1 MNIGRRVTLR
11 ISRYSEIISVILK
24 YGFGD
29 VIAGLNLQKYVA
41 FTRWPPFRFKRVAA
55 LKAPLSR
62 WERVRLAI
70 EELGP
75 TFIKFGQFL
84 SNRPDL
90 VPPELID
97 ELIKLQDAV
106 KPFSRTEAGIIL
118 EQALKHPISEVFVDF
133 PDEPIASASVAQ
145 VYRARLTNGDDVAV
159 KVQRPNIR
167 HIVATD
173 LDILEHLAGLIERH
187 NRNLAALHLSDLVHE
202 FGRTLNKELDFS
214 LEAATMERFRADF
227 KDTKEYYVPRVYAA
241 LTTGSVLVTEFVEG
255 IKVSDVDSLIKAH
268 LNPAEVA
275 KVGVNLVLRQIF
287 TNGFFHADPH
297 PGNILILADG
307 RVCFLDYGA
316 VGIVSASLRHRL
328 GVILYGVIYKDPQRI
343 IRTLSQ
349 LSTERIVNIDRL
361 EYEVTEIIEQ
371 YSSASLSEIKVRD
384 LFDRFGRITA
394 ENHLRF
400 VPGFYLLFKALITIE
415 GVGLLL
421 DPDFN
426 LTSEVEP
433 YARRLL
439 RENPRL
445 KYLPFDV
452 YFTLLD
458 MASLL
463 KDLPFEVKDLMRMVK
478 EGEMRIQFEHR
489 GLDSLALKLDQI
501 ANRMAFAIVLA
512 ALIIGSSVVIHSG
525 MPPHLYGVP
534 LIGVLGFASA
544 GLLALWLLFSML
556 RNKKV

>member
-1 MNIGRRVTLR
+1 MNVGQRVTLR
-11 ISRYSEIISVILK
+11 ISRYGEIISVFLK
-24 YGFGD
+24 YGFED
-29 VIAGLNLQKYVA
+29 VIAGLNLQKYAA
-41 FTRWPPFRFKRVAA
+41 FTRWPLHLKRHTVF
-55 LKAPLSR
+55 KAPLSR

-90 VPPELID
+90 VPSELID
-97 ELIKLQDAV
+97 ELVKLQDSV
-106 KPFSRTEAGIIL
+106 KPFSLTEALDIL
-118 EQALKHPISEVFVDF
+118 EQALKCPVGDVFDDF
-133 PDEPIASASVAQ
+133 PAEPIASASVAQ
-145 VYRARLTNGDDVAV
+145 VYRARLKNGGDAAV

-167 HIVATD
+167 QIVATD
-173 LDILEHLAGLIERH
+173 LDIIRHLAGLIERH
-187 NRNLAALHLSDLVHE
+187 NKDLAALHLSELVRE

-227 KDTKEYYVPRVYAA
+227 KDTKEYYVPVVHAE
-241 LTTGSVLVTEFVEG
+241 LTSDSVLVTEFVEG
-255 IKVSDVDSLIKAH
+255 IKVSDVDSLKKAG
-268 LNPAEVA
+268 LLPSDIAR
-275 KVGVNLVLRQIF
+275 VGVNLVLRQIF

-297 PGNILILADG
+297 PGNILVLTDG
-307 RVCFLDYGA
+307 RFCFLDYGA
-316 VGIVSASLRHRL
+316 VGIVSASLRHHL

-349 LSTERIVNIDRL
+349 LATQRIVNIDRL

-384 LFDRFGRITA
+384 LLDRFGRITA

-421 DPDFN
+421 DPAFN
-426 LTSEVEP
+426 LAREVEP
-433 YARRLL
+433 YARRLM
-439 RENPRL
+439 RDNPRL

-452 YFTLLD
+452 YFTLAD

-463 KDLPFEVKDLMRMVK
+463 KDLPFEIKDLMRMVK
-478 EGEMRIQFEHR
+478 AGETRIQFEHR
-489 GLDSLALKLDQI
+489 GLDVLALKLDH
-501 ANRMAFAIVLA
+501 AVNRMVFAIVLA
-512 ALIIGSSVVIHSG
+512 ALIVGSSVVIHSG
-525 MPPHLYGVP
+525 MPPLLYGVP
-534 LIGVLGFASA
+534 LIGVLGFAVA

-556 RNKKV
+556 GNKKL

>member
-1 MNIGRRVTLR
+1 MNVGQRVTLR
-11 ISRYSEIISVILK
+11 ISRYGEIISVFLK
-24 YGFGD
+24 YGFED
-29 VIAGLNLQKYVA
+29 VIAGLNLQKYAA
-41 FTRWPPFRFKRVAA
+41 FTRWPLHLKRHTVF
-55 LKAPLSR
+55 KAPLSR

-90 VPPELID
+90 VPSELID
-97 ELIKLQDAV
+97 ELVKLQDSV
-106 KPFSRTEAGIIL
+106 KPFSLTEALDIL
-118 EQALKHPISEVFVDF
+118 EQALKCPVGDVFDDF
-133 PDEPIASASVAQ
+133 PAEPIASASVAQ
-145 VYRARLTNGDDVAV
+145 VYRARLKNGGDAAV

-167 HIVATD
+167 QIVATD
-173 LDILEHLAGLIERH
+173 LDILGHLAGLIERH
-187 NRNLAALHLSDLVHE
+187 NKDLAALHLSELVRE

-227 KDTKEYYVPRVYAA
+227 KDTKEYYVPVVHAE
-241 LTTGSVLVTEFVEG
+241 LTSDSVLVTEFVEG
-255 IKVSDVDSLIKAH
+255 IKVSDVDSLKKAG
-268 LNPAEVA
+268 LLPSDIAR
-275 KVGVNLVLRQIF
+275 VGVNLVLRQIF

-297 PGNILILADG
+297 PGNILVLADG
-307 RVCFLDYGA
+307 RFCFLDYGA
-316 VGIVSASLRHRL
+316 VGIVSASLRHHL

-349 LSTERIVNIDRL
+349 LATQRIVNIDRL

-384 LFDRFGRITA
+384 LLDRFGRITA

-421 DPDFN
+421 DPAFN
-426 LTSEVEP
+426 LAREVEP
-433 YARRLL
+433 YARRLM
-439 RENPRL
+439 RDNPRL

-452 YFTLLD
+452 YFTLAD

-463 KDLPFEVKDLMRMVK
+463 KDLPFEIKDLMRMVK
-478 EGEMRIQFEHR
+478 DGETRIQFEHR
-489 GLDSLALKLDQI
+489 GLDVLALKLDH
-501 ANRMAFAIVLA
+501 AVNRMVFAIVLA
-512 ALIIGSSVVIHSG
+512 ALIVGSSVVIHSG
-525 MPPHLYGVP
+525 MPPLLYGVP
-534 LIGVLGFASA
+534 LIGVLGFAVA

-556 RNKKV
+556 GNKKL

>member
-1 MNIGRRVTLR
+1 MNVGQRVTLR
-11 ISRYSEIISVILK
+11 ISRYGEIISVFLK
-24 YGFGD
+24 YGFED
-29 VIAGLNLQKYVA
+29 VIAGLNLQKYAA
-41 FTRWPPFRFKRVAA
+41 FTRWPLHLKRHTVF
-55 LKAPLSR
+55 KAPLSR

-90 VPPELID
+90 VPSELID
-97 ELIKLQDAV
+97 ELVKLQDSV
-106 KPFSRTEAGIIL
+106 KPFSLTEALDIL
-118 EQALKHPISEVFVDF
+118 EQALKCPVGDVFDDF
-133 PDEPIASASVAQ
+133 PAEPIASASVAQ
-145 VYRARLTNGDDVAV
+145 VYRARLKNGGDAAV

-167 HIVATD
+167 QIVATD
-173 LDILEHLAGLIERH
+173 LDIIRHLAGLIERH
-187 NRNLAALHLSDLVHE
+187 NKDLAALHLSELVRE

-227 KDTKEYYVPRVYAA
+227 KDTKEYYVPVVHAE
-241 LTTGSVLVTEFVEG
+241 LTSDSVLVTEFVEG
-255 IKVSDVDSLIKAH
+255 IKVSDVDSLKKAG
-268 LNPAEVA
+268 LLPSDIAR
-275 KVGVNLVLRQIF
+275 VGVNLVLRQIF

-297 PGNILILADG
+297 PGNILVLADG
-307 RVCFLDYGA
+307 RFCFLDYGA
-316 VGIVSASLRHRL
+316 VGIVSASLRHHL

-349 LSTERIVNIDRL
+349 LATQRIVNIDRL

-384 LFDRFGRITA
+384 LLDRFGRITA

-421 DPDFN
+421 DPAFN
-426 LTSEVEP
+426 LAREVEP
-433 YARRLL
+433 YARRLM
-439 RENPRL
+439 RDNPRL

-452 YFTLLD
+452 YFTLAD

-463 KDLPFEVKDLMRMVK
+463 KDLPFEIKDLMRMVK
-478 EGEMRIQFEHR
+478 AGETRIQFEHR
-489 GLDSLALKLDQI
+489 GLDVLALKLDH
-501 ANRMAFAIVLA
+501 AVNRMVFAIVLA
-512 ALIIGSSVVIHSG
+512 ALIVGSSVVIHSG
-525 MPPHLYGVP
+525 MPPLLYGVP
-534 LIGVLGFASA
+534 LIGVLGFAVA

-556 RNKKV
+556 GNKKL

>member
-1 MNIGRRVTLR
+1 MNVGQRVTLR
-11 ISRYSEIISVILK
+11 ISRYGEIISVFLK
-24 YGFGD
+24 YGFED
-29 VIAGLNLQKYVA
+29 VIAGLNLQKYAA
-41 FTRWPPFRFKRVAA
+41 FTRWPLHLKRHTVF
-55 LKAPLSR
+55 KAPLSR

-90 VPPELID
+90 VPSELID
-97 ELIKLQDAV
+97 ELVKLQDSV
-106 KPFSRTEAGIIL
+106 KPFSLTEALDIL
-118 EQALKHPISEVFVDF
+118 EQALKCPVGDVFDDF
-133 PDEPIASASVAQ
+133 PAEPIASASVAQ
-145 VYRARLTNGDDVAV
+145 VYRARLKNGGDAAV

-167 HIVATD
+167 QIVATD
-173 LDILEHLAGLIERH
+173 LDILGHLAGLIERH
-187 NRNLAALHLSDLVHE
+187 NKDLAALHLSELVRE

-227 KDTKEYYVPRVYAA
+227 KDTKEYYVPVVHAE
-241 LTTGSVLVTEFVEG
+241 LTSDSVLVTEFVEG
-255 IKVSDVDSLIKAH
+255 IKVSDVDSLKKAG
-268 LNPAEVA
+268 LLPSDIAR
-275 KVGVNLVLRQIF
+275 VGVNLVLRQIF

-297 PGNILILADG
+297 PGNILVLTDG
-307 RVCFLDYGA
+307 RFCFLDYGA
-316 VGIVSASLRHRL
+316 VGIVSASLRHHL

-349 LSTERIVNIDRL
+349 LATQRIVNIDRL

-384 LFDRFGRITA
+384 LLDRFGRITA

-421 DPDFN
+421 DPAFN
-426 LTSEVEP
+426 LAREVEP
-433 YARRLL
+433 YARKLMRD
-439 RENPRL
+439 NPRL

-452 YFTLLD
+452 YFTLAD

-463 KDLPFEVKDLMRMVK
+463 KDLPFEIKDLMRMVK
-478 EGEMRIQFEHR
+478 AGETRIQFEHR
-489 GLDSLALKLDQI
+489 GLDVLALKLDH
-501 ANRMAFAIVLA
+501 AVNRMVFAVVLA
-512 ALIIGSSVVIHSG
+512 ALIVGSSVVIHSG
-525 MPPHLYGVP
+525 MPPLLYGVP
-534 LIGVLGFASA
+534 LIGVLGFAIA

-556 RNKKV
+556 GNKKL

>member
-1 MNIGRRVTLR
+1 MNVGQRVTLR
-11 ISRYSEIISVILK
+11 ISRYGEIISVFLK

-41 FTRWPPFRFKRVAA
+41 FTRWTFHFKRGVA

-90 VPPELID
+90 VPAELID
-97 ELIKLQDAV
+97 ELVKLQDSV
-106 KPFSRTEAGIIL
+106 KPFSQTEALAIL
-118 EQALKHPISEVFVDF
+118 EHALKRPVGEVFADF
-133 PDEPIASASVAQ
+133 PAEPIASASVAQ
-145 VYRARLTNGDDVAV
+145 VYRARLKNGDDAAV

-167 HIVATD
+167 QIVATD
-173 LDILEHLAGLIERH
+173 LDILRHLTGLIERH
-187 NRNLAALHLSDLVHE
+187 NKDLAALHISELVRE
-202 FGRTLNKELDFS
+202 FGQTLNRELDFS
-214 LEAATMERFRADF
+214 HEATTMERFRADF
-227 KDTKEYYVPRVYAA
+227 KDTKEYYVPVVHTA
-241 LTTGSVLVTEFVEG
+241 LTSDTILVTEFMEG
-255 IKVSDVDSLIKAH
+255 IKVSDVDSLKKAG
-268 LNPAEVA
+268 LSPSDIAR
-275 KVGVNLVLRQIF
+275 VGVNLVLRQIF

-297 PGNILILADG
+297 PGNILILKDG
-307 RVCFLDYGA
+307 RFCFLDYGA
-316 VGIVSASLRHRL
+316 VGIVSASLRHHL

-349 LSTERIVNIDRL
+349 LATQRIVNIDRL

-384 LFDRFGRITA
+384 LLDRFGRITA

-421 DPDFN
+421 DPAFN
-426 LTSEVEP
+426 LAREVEP
-433 YARRLL
+433 YARRLM
-439 RENPRL
+439 RDNPRL

-452 YFTLLD
+452 FFTLAD

-463 KDLPFEVKDLMRMVK
+463 KDLPFEIKDLMRMVK
-478 EGEMRIQFEHR
+478 AGETRIQFEHR
-489 GLDSLALKLDQI
+489 GLDVLALKLDH
-501 ANRMAFAIVLA
+501 AVNRMVFAIVLA
-512 ALIIGSSVVIHSG
+512 ALIVGSSVVIHSG
-525 MPPHLYGVP
+525 MPPLLHGVP
-534 LIGVLGFASA
+534 FIGVFGFAIA
-544 GLLALWLLFSML
+544 GLLAVWLLFSML
-556 RNKKV
+556 GNKKL

>member
-1 MNIGRRVTLR
+1 MNVGQRVTLR
-11 ISRYSEIISVILK
+11 ISRYGEIISVFLK
-24 YGFGD
+24 YGFED
-29 VIAGLNLQKYVA
+29 VIAGLNLQKYAA
-41 FTRWPPFRFKRVAA
+41 FTRWPLHLKRHTVF
-55 LKAPLSR
+55 KAPLSR

-90 VPPELID
+90 VPSELID
-97 ELIKLQDAV
+97 ELVKLQDSV
-106 KPFSRTEAGIIL
+106 KPFSLTEALDIL
-118 EQALKHPISEVFVDF
+118 EQALKCPVGDVFDDF
-133 PDEPIASASVAQ
+133 PAEPIASASVAQ
-145 VYRARLTNGDDVAV
+145 VYRARLKNGGDAAV

-167 HIVATD
+167 QIVATD
-173 LDILEHLAGLIERH
+173 LDILGHLAGLIERH
-187 NRNLAALHLSDLVHE
+187 NKDLAALHLSELVRE

-227 KDTKEYYVPRVYAA
+227 KDTKEYYVPVVHAE
-241 LTTGSVLVTEFVEG
+241 LTSDSVLVTEFVEG
-255 IKVSDVDSLIKAH
+255 IKVSDVDSLKKAG
-268 LNPAEVA
+268 LLPSDIAR
-275 KVGVNLVLRQIF
+275 VGVNLVLRQIF

-297 PGNILILADG
+297 PGNILVLADG
-307 RVCFLDYGA
+307 RFCFLDYGA
-316 VGIVSASLRHRL
+316 VGIVSASLRHHL

-349 LSTERIVNIDRL
+349 LATQRIVNIDRL

-384 LFDRFGRITA
+384 LLDRFGRITA

-421 DPDFN
+421 DPAFN
-426 LTSEVEP
+426 LAREVEP
-433 YARRLL
+433 YARRLM
-439 RENPRL
+439 RDNPRL

-452 YFTLLD
+452 YFTLAD

-463 KDLPFEVKDLMRMVK
+463 KDLPFEIKDLMRMVK
-478 EGEMRIQFEHR
+478 AGETRIQFEHR
-489 GLDSLALKLDQI
+489 GLDVLALKLDH
-501 ANRMAFAIVLA
+501 AVNRMVFAIVLA
-512 ALIIGSSVVIHSG
+512 ALIVGSSVVIHSG
-525 MPPHLYGVP
+525 MPPLLYGVP
-534 LIGVLGFASA
+534 LIGVLGFAVA

-556 RNKKV
+556 GNKKL

>member
-1 MNIGRRVTLR
+1 MGHFPYFTDG
-11 ISRYSEIISVILK
+11 EIISVLLK

-29 VIAGLNLQKYVA
+29 VIAGLNLQKYVT
-41 FTRWPPFRFKRVAA
+41 FTGWPFRFKHIAA
-55 LKAPLSR
+55 FKAPLSR

-90 VPPELID
+90 VPAELID
-97 ELIKLQDAV
+97 ELVKLQDSV
-106 KPFSRTEAGIIL
+106 KPFSRTEALAIL
-118 EQALKHPISEVFVDF
+118 EQALKCPVGDVFDDF
-133 PDEPIASASVAQ
+133 PAEPIASASVAQ
-145 VYRARLTNGDDVAV
+145 VYRARLKNGGDAAV

-167 HIVATD
+167 QIVATD
-173 LDILEHLAGLIERH
+173 LDILGHLSGLIERH
-187 NRNLAALHLSDLVHE
+187 NKDLAALHLSELVRE

-214 LEAATMERFRADF
+214 HEAATMERFRADF
-227 KDTKEYYVPRVYAA
+227 KDTKEYYVPVVHAE
-241 LTTGSVLVTEFVEG
+241 LTSDSVLVTEFMEG
-255 IKVSDVDSLIKAH
+255 IKVSDIDSLLKAN
-268 LNPAEVA
+268 LRPADIA
-275 KVGVNLVLRQIF
+275 RVGVNLVLRQIF

-297 PGNILILADG
+297 PGNILILKDG
-307 RVCFLDYGA
+307 RFCFLDYGA
-316 VGIVSASLRHRL
+316 VGIVSASLRHHL

-349 LSTERIVNIDRL
+349 LATQRIVNIDRL

-371 YSSASLSEIKVRD
+371 YSSVSLGEIKIRD
-384 LFDRFGRITA
+384 LLDRFGRITA

-426 LTSEVEP
+426 LTREVEP
-433 YARRLL
+433 YARRLM
-439 RENPRL
+439 RDNPRL

-452 YFTLLD
+452 YFTLAD

-463 KDLPFEVKDLMRMVK
+463 KDLPFEIKDLMRMVK
-478 EGEMRIQFEHR
+478 AGETRIQFEHR
-489 GLDSLALKLDQI
+489 GLGSLSLKLDQI
-501 ANRMAFAIVLA
+501 INRVVFAIVLA

-525 MPPHLYGVP
+525 MPPYLYGVP
-534 LIGVLGFASA
+534 LIGVSGFAIA
-544 GLLALWLLFSML
+544 GLLAIWLLFSML
-556 RNKKV
+556 RNKKL

>member
-1 MNIGRRVTLR
+1 MNVGQRVTLR
-11 ISRYSEIISVILK
+11 ISRYGEIISVILK

-29 VIAGLNLQKYVA
+29 VIAELNLQKYVA
-41 FTRWPPFRFKRVAA
+41 LTRWPFHFKRSATF
-55 LKAPLSR
+55 KTPLSR

-90 VPPELID
+90 APAELID
-97 ELIKLQDAV
+97 ELVKLQDSV
-106 KPFSRTEAGIIL
+106 KPFSRAEALAIL
-118 EQALKHPISEVFVDF
+118 EHALKGPVGDVFDDF
-133 PDEPIASASVAQ
+133 PAEPIASASVAQ
-145 VYRARLTNGDDVAV
+145 VYRARLKIGDDVAV

-167 HIVATD
+167 RIVATD
-173 LDILEHLAGLIERH
+173 LDILVHLAGLIERH
-187 NRNLAALHLSDLVHE
+187 NKDLAALHLSELVSE

-227 KDTKEYYVPRVYAA
+227 KNTREYYVPKVYAA
-241 LTTGSVLVTEFVEG
+241 LTTESVLVIEFVEG
-255 IKVSDVDSLIKAH
+255 IKVSDLDSLTKAG
-268 LNPAEVA
+268 LSPADVA
-275 KVGVNLVLRQIF
+275 KVGVNLILRQIF

-297 PGNILILADG
+297 PGNILILKDG
-307 RVCFLDYGA
+307 RFCFLDYGA
-316 VGIVSASLRHRL
+316 VGIVSASLRRHL

-349 LSTERIVNIDRL
+349 LATQRIVNMDRL

-371 YSSASLSEIKVRD
+371 YSSASLSEIKIRD
-384 LFDRFGRITA
+384 LLDRFGRITS

-421 DPDFN
+421 DPAFN
-426 LTSEVEP
+426 LTREVEP
-433 YARRLL
+433 YARRLM
-439 RENPRL
+439 RNNPRL

-478 EGEMRIQFEHR
+478 TGETRIQFEHR
-489 GLDSLALKLDQI
+489 GLDSLALKLDR
-501 ANRMAFAIVLA
+501 AVNRMVFAIVLA
-512 ALIIGSSVVIHSG
+512 ALVIGSSVVIHSG
-525 MPPHLYGVP
+525 MPPYLHGVP
-534 LIGVLGFASA
+534 LIGVLGFGIA
-544 GLLALWLLFSML
+544 GLLAVWLLFSMIG
-556 RNKKV
+556 NKKL

>member
-1 MNIGRRVTLR
+1 MNVGQRVTLR
-11 ISRYSEIISVILK
+11 ISRYGEIVSVILK

-29 VIAGLNLQKYVA
+29 IIAGLNLQKYVA
-41 FTRWPPFRFKRVAA
+41 FARWPFHVRRMGPF
-55 LKAPLSR
+55 KAPVSR

-90 VPPELID
+90 VPAELID
-97 ELIKLQDAV
+97 ELVKLQDSV
-106 KPFSRTEAGIIL
+106 KPFSRTEAGVIL
-118 EQALKHPISEVFVDF
+118 EHALKLPVDDVFDLF

-145 VYRARLTNGDDVAV
+145 VYRARLKNGDDVAV

-167 HIVATD
+167 KIVATD
-173 LDILEHLAGLIERH
+173 LDIIEHLTGLIERH
-187 NRNLAALHLSDLVHE
+187 NKSLAAVHLSELVHE

-214 LEAATMERFRADF
+214 LEAATMERFRTDF
-227 KDTKEYYVPRVYAA
+227 KDTKEYYVPRVYEAF
-241 LTTGSVLVTEFVEG
+241 TTGSVLITEFVEG
-255 IKVSDVDSLIKAH
+255 IKVSDVDSLIKAN
-268 LNPAEVA
+268 LLPADIA
-275 KVGVNLVLRQIF
+275 RVGVNLVLRQIF

-297 PGNILILADG
+297 PGNILILKDG
-307 RVCFLDYGA
+307 RFCFLDYGA
-316 VGIVSASLRHRL
+316 VGIVSASLRHHL

-349 LSTERIVNIDRL
+349 LATQRIVNIDRL

-371 YSSASLSEIKVRD
+371 YSSASLGDIKVRD
-384 LFDRFGRITA
+384 LLERFSRITS

-415 GVGLLL
+415 GVGQLL
-421 DPDFN
+421 DPGFN
-426 LTSEVEP
+426 LTAEIEP
-433 YARRLL
+433 YARRLM

-478 EGEMRIQFEHR
+478 DGETRIQFEHR
-489 GLDSLALKLDQI
+489 GLDSLATKLDQI
-501 ANRMAFAIVLA
+501 FDRIVFAVVLA

-525 MPPHLYGVP
+525 MPPFFNGVP
-534 LIGVLGFASA
+534 LIGVSGFAIA
-544 GLLALWLLFSML
+544 GLVALWLLFSML
-556 RNKKV
+556 RNKKL

>member
-1 MNIGRRVTLR
+1 MNFGQRVTLR
-11 ISRYSEIISVILK
+11 ISRYGEIISVFLK
-24 YGFGD
+24 YGFED
-29 VIAGLNLQKYVA
+29 VIAGLNLHKHVA
-41 FTRWPPFRFKRVAA
+41 ITRLPSGLRRKSV
-55 LKAPLSR
+55 LKTPLSR

-90 VPPELID
+90 VPAGLID
-97 ELIKLQDAV
+97 ELVKLQDSV
-106 KPFSRTEAGIIL
+106 KPFSRTEAMAIL
-118 EQALKHPISEVFVDF
+118 EPAFKLPIDEVFTDF
-133 PDEPIASASVAQ
+133 PAEPIASASIAQ
-145 VYRARLTNGDDVAV
+145 VYRARLKNNEEVAV

-167 HIVATD
+167 QIVATD

-187 NRNLAALHLSDLVHE
+187 NKALAALHLAELVHE
-202 FGRTLNKELDFS
+202 FGRSLNKELDFS

-241 LTTGSVLVTEFVEG
+241 LTSDSVLVIEFMEG
-255 IKVSDVDSLIKAH
+255 IKVSDVDSLIKAN
-268 LNPAEVA
+268 LRPADIA
-275 KVGVNLVLRQIF
+275 RVGVNLILRQIF

-297 PGNILILADG
+297 PGNILILKDG
-307 RVCFLDYGA
+307 RFCFLDYGA
-316 VGIVSASLRHRL
+316 VGIVSASLRRRL

-349 LSTERIVNIDRL
+349 LATERIVNIERL
-361 EYEVTEIIEQ
+361 EYEITEIIEQ

-384 LFDRFGRITA
+384 LFERFGRITA

-415 GVGLLL
+415 GVGVLL
-421 DPDFN
+421 DPAFN
-426 LTSEVEP
+426 LVHEVEP
-433 YARRLL
+433 YARKLM

-463 KDLPFEVKDLMRMVK
+463 KELPFEVKDLIRMVK
-478 EGEMRIQFEHR
+478 AGETRIQFEHR
-489 GLDSLALKLDQI
+489 GLDTLALKLDQI
-501 ANRMAFAIVLA
+501 VNRMVFAIVLA
-512 ALIIGSSVVIHSG
+512 ALIIGSSVVIHSR
-525 MPPHLYGVP
+525 MPPYFYGIP
-534 LIGVLGFASA
+534 LIGVVGFAGA

-556 RNKKV
+556 RNNKL

>member
-1 MNIGRRVTLR
+1 MNIGQRVTLR
-11 ISRYSEIISVILK
+11 ISRYGEIISVILK

-29 VIAGLNLQKYVA
+29 VVAGLNLQKFIA
-41 FTRWPPFRFKRVAA
+41 FTRSPFRLKRMRTF
-55 LKAPLSR
+55 KAPLSR
-62 WERVRLAI
+62 WERLRLAI

-90 VPPELID
+90 VPSELID

-106 KPFSRTEAGIIL
+106 KPFSRVEANIIL
-118 EQALKHPISEVFVDF
+118 EHSLKIPISDVFVDF
-133 PDEPIASASVAQ
+133 PEEPIASASVAQ
-145 VYRARLTNGDDVAV
+145 VYRARLKNGDDVAV

-167 HIVATD
+167 QIVTTV
-173 LDILEHLAGLIERH
+173 LTILEHLAGLIERH
-187 NRNLAALHLSDLVHE
+187 NKNLAALHISELVHE

-227 KDTKEYYVPRVYAA
+227 KNIPEYYVPRVYPAY
-241 LTTGSVLVTEFVEG
+241 TTGAVMVTAFVEG
-255 IKVSDVDSLIKAH
+255 IKVSDVESLTKAN
-268 LNPAEVA
+268 LDPTEIAR
-275 KVGVNLVLRQIF
+275 VGVNLVLRQIF

-297 PGNILILADG
+297 PGNILVLADG
-307 RVCFLDYGA
+307 RFCFLDYGA
-316 VGIVSASLRHRL
+316 VGIVSASLRHHL

-349 LSTERIVNIDRL
+349 LATERIVNIDRL

-371 YSSASLSEIKVRD
+371 YSSASLSDIKIRD
-384 LFDRFGRITA
+384 LLDRFGRITT

-421 DPDFN
+421 DPHFN
-426 LTSEVEP
+426 LTHEVEP
-433 YARRLL
+433 YARKLM

-445 KYLPFDV
+445 KYLPFDA
-452 YFTLLD
+452 YFTMID
-458 MASLL
+458 IASLL

-478 EGEMRIQFEHR
+478 SGETRIQFEHR
-489 GLDSLALKLDQI
+489 GVDVLALKLDQI
-501 ANRMAFAIVLA
+501 FNRVSFAVVLA
-512 ALIIGSSVVIHSG
+512 SLVIGSSIVIHSG
-525 MPPHLYGVP
+525 MPPFFHGVP
-534 LIGVLGFASA
+534 IIGVFGFGIA
-544 GLLALWLLFSML
+544 GVLALWLLFSML
-556 RNKKV
+556 RNKKI

>member
-1 MNIGRRVTLR
+1 MNVGRRVTLR
-11 ISRYSEIISVILK
+11 ISRYGEIISVFLK

-29 VIAGLNLQKYVA
+29 VIAGLNLKKYVA
-41 FTRWPPFRFKRVAA
+41 FTRWPFPLKRSAA
-55 LKAPLSR
+55 LKTPLSR

-90 VPPELID
+90 VPAEFID
-97 ELIKLQDAV
+97 ELVKLQDSV
-106 KPFSRTEAGIIL
+106 KPFSHTEALTIL
-118 EQALKHPISEVFVDF
+118 EHALKRPVGEVFTDF
-133 PDEPIASASVAQ
+133 PADPIASASVAQ
-145 VYRARLTNGDDVAV
+145 VYRARLKNGDDVAI
-159 KVQRPNIR
+159 KVQRPNIKQ
-167 HIVATD
+167 IVATD
-173 LDILEHLAGLIERH
+173 LDILMHLAGLIERH
-187 NRNLAALHLSDLVHE
+187 NAGLAALHLSELVGE

-227 KDTKEYYVPRVYAA
+227 KDTKEYYVPVVHAQ
-241 LTTGSVLVTEFVEG
+241 LTTDSVLVTEFVDG
-255 IKVSDVDSLIKAH
+255 IKVSDVDSLIKAN
-268 LNPAEVA
+268 LRPADIA
-275 KVGVNLVLRQIF
+275 RVGVNLVLRQIF

-297 PGNILILADG
+297 PGNILVLKDG
-307 RVCFLDYGA
+307 RFCFLDYGA
-316 VGIVSASLRHRL
+316 VGIVSATLRHHL

-349 LSTERIVNIDRL
+349 LATERIVNISRL

-384 LFDRFGRITA
+384 LLDRFSRITA

-421 DPDFN
+421 DPAFN
-426 LTSEVEP
+426 LTREVEP
-433 YARRLL
+433 YARRLM

-445 KYLPFDV
+445 KYLPFDA

-463 KDLPFEVKDLMRMVK
+463 KDLPFEIKDLMRMIK
-478 EGEMRIQFEHR
+478 AGETRIQFEHR
-489 GLDSLALKLDQI
+489 GLESLTLKLDQFV
-501 ANRMAFAIVLA
+501 NRMVFAIVLA
-512 ALIIGSSVVIHSG
+512 ALIIGSSVVIHSR
-525 MPPHLYGVP
+525 MPPYFYGVP
-534 LIGVLGFASA
+534 LIGVSGFAIA
-544 GLLALWLLFSML
+544 GILALWLLFSMV
-556 RNKKV
+556 RNKKL

>member
-1 MNIGRRVTLR
+1 MNIGKQVTLQ
-11 ISRYSEIISVILK
+11 ISRYGEIISVILK

-29 VIAGLNLQKYVA
+29 IIAGLNLKKYVA
-41 FTRWPPFRFKRVAA
+41 FTGLPLINKRPRGAF
-55 LKAPLSR
+55 KAPLSR
-62 WERVRLAI
+62 WERLRLAI

-90 VPPELID
+90 VPSELID

-106 KPFSRTEAGIIL
+106 KPFSRAEANVIL
-118 EQALKHPISEVFVDF
+118 EHALKSPISEIFVDF
-133 PDEPIASASVAQ
+133 PEEPIASASVAQ
-145 VYRARLTNGDDVAV
+145 VYRARLKNNDVVAV

-167 HIVATD
+167 QIVATD
-173 LDILEHLAGLIERH
+173 LTILQHLAQLIEKH
-187 NRNLAALHLSDLVHE
+187 NKGLAALHVSELVHE

-227 KDTKEYYVPRVYAA
+227 KDVVEYYVPRVYAA
-241 LTTGSVLVTEFVEG
+241 LTSDSVMITEFVEG
-255 IKVSDVDSLIKAH
+255 IKVSDIDSLIKAN
-268 LNPAEVA
+268 LIPAEIA
-275 KVGVNLVLRQIF
+275 RVGVNLVLRQIF

-297 PGNILILADG
+297 PGNILVLKDG
-307 RVCFLDYGA
+307 RFCFLDYGA
-316 VGIVSASLRHRL
+316 VGIVSASLRHHL

-349 LSTERIVNIDRL
+349 LATERIVNIDRL

-384 LFDRFGRITA
+384 LLERFGRITA

-421 DPDFN
+421 DPGFN
-426 LTSEVEP
+426 LTKEVEP
-433 YARRLL
+433 YARKLM

-445 KYLPFDV
+445 KYLPFDA

-458 MASLL
+458 MISLL

-478 EGEMRIQFEHR
+478 TGETRIQFEHR
-489 GLDSLALKLDQI
+489 GLESLTSKLDQI
-501 ANRMAFAIVLA
+501 VNRMVFAIVLA
-512 ALIIGSSVVIHSG
+512 SLIIGSSVVIHSG
-525 MPPHLYGVP
+525 MPPFFHGVP
-534 LIGVLGFASA
+534 VIGVFGFAIA

-556 RNKKV
+556 RNKKL

>member
-1 MNIGRRVTLR
+1 MNVGRRVTLR
-11 ISRYSEIISVILK
+11 ISRYGEIISVFLK

-41 FTRWPPFRFKRVAA
+41 FTRWPFPVRRGAA

-90 VPPELID
+90 VPTELID
-97 ELIKLQDAV
+97 ELVKLQDSV
-106 KPFSRTEAGIIL
+106 RPFPQPEALAIL
-118 EQALKHPISEVFVDF
+118 EHAFKRPINELFADF
-133 PDEPIASASVAQ
+133 PALPIASASVSQ
-145 VYRARLTNGDDVAV
+145 VYRARLINGDDVAI
-159 KVQRPNIR
+159 KVQRPNIKQ
-167 HIVATD
+167 IVATD
-173 LDILEHLAGLIERH
+173 LDILRHLAGLIERH
-187 NRNLAALHLSDLVHE
+187 NAGLAALHLSELVGE

-227 KDTKEYYVPRVYAA
+227 KNTKEYYVPRIYAA
-241 LTTGSVLVTEFVEG
+241 LTTDSVLVTEFVEG
-255 IKVSDVDSLIKAH
+255 IKVSDVNALIKAN
-268 LNPAEVA
+268 LRPADIA
-275 KVGVNLVLRQIF
+275 RVGVNLVLRQIF

-297 PGNILILADG
+297 PGNILVLKDG
-307 RVCFLDYGA
+307 RFCFLDYGA
-316 VGIVSASLRHRL
+316 VGIVSATLRHHL

-349 LSTERIVNIDRL
+349 LATERIANINRL

-384 LFDRFGRITA
+384 LLDRFGRITA
-394 ENHLRF
+394 QNHLRF

-421 DPDFN
+421 DPAFN
-426 LTSEVEP
+426 LTKEVEP
-433 YARRLL
+433 YARRLM

-445 KYLPFDV
+445 KYLPFDA

-463 KDLPFEVKDLMRMVK
+463 KDLPFEIKDLMRMIK
-478 EGEMRIQFEHR
+478 AGETRIQFEHR
-489 GLDSLALKLDQI
+489 GLESLTLKLDQFV
-501 ANRMAFAIVLA
+501 NRMVFAIVLA
-512 ALIIGSSVVIHSG
+512 ALIIGSSVVIHSR
-525 MPPHLYGVP
+525 MPPYFYGVP
-534 LIGVLGFASA
+534 LIGVSGFAIA
-544 GLLALWLLFSML
+544 GILALWLLFSMV
-556 RNKKV
+556 RNKRL

>member
-1 MNIGRRVTLR
+1 MNVGQRVTLR
-11 ISRYSEIISVILK
+11 ISRYGEIISVFLK
-24 YGFGD
+24 YGFED
-29 VIAGLNLQKYVA
+29 VIAGLNLQKYAA
-41 FTRWPPFRFKRVAA
+41 FTRWPLHLKRHTVF
-55 LKAPLSR
+55 KAPLSR

-90 VPPELID
+90 VPSQLID
-97 ELIKLQDAV
+97 ELVKLQDSV
-106 KPFSRTEAGIIL
+106 KPFSLTEALDIL
-118 EQALKHPISEVFVDF
+118 EQALKCPVGDVFDDF
-133 PDEPIASASVAQ
+133 PAEPIASASVAQ
-145 VYRARLTNGDDVAV
+145 VYRARLKNGGDAAV

-167 HIVATD
+167 QIVATD
-173 LDILEHLAGLIERH
+173 LDILGHLAGLIERH
-187 NRNLAALHLSDLVHE
+187 NKDLAALHLSELVRE

-227 KDTKEYYVPRVYAA
+227 KDTKEYYVPVVHAE
-241 LTTGSVLVTEFVEG
+241 LTSDSVLVTEFVEG
-255 IKVSDVDSLIKAH
+255 IKVSDVDSLKKAG
-268 LNPAEVA
+268 LLPSDIAR
-275 KVGVNLVLRQIF
+275 VGVNLVLRQIF

-297 PGNILILADG
+297 PGNILVLADG
-307 RVCFLDYGA
+307 RFCFLDYGA
-316 VGIVSASLRHRL
+316 VGIVSASLRHHL

-349 LSTERIVNIDRL
+349 LATQRIVNIDRL

-384 LFDRFGRITA
+384 LLDRFGRITA

-421 DPDFN
+421 DPAFN
-426 LTSEVEP
+426 LAREVEP
-433 YARRLL
+433 YARRLM
-439 RENPRL
+439 RDNPRL

-452 YFTLLD
+452 YFTLAD

-463 KDLPFEVKDLMRMVK
+463 KDLPFEIKDLMRMVK
-478 EGEMRIQFEHR
+478 AGETRIQFEHR
-489 GLDSLALKLDQI
+489 GLDVLALKLDH
-501 ANRMAFAIVLA
+501 AVNRMVFAVVLA
-512 ALIIGSSVVIHSG
+512 ELIVGSSVVIHSG
-525 MPPHLYGVP
+525 MPPLLYGVP
-534 LIGVLGFASA
+534 LIGVLGFAIA

-556 RNKKV
+556 GNKKL